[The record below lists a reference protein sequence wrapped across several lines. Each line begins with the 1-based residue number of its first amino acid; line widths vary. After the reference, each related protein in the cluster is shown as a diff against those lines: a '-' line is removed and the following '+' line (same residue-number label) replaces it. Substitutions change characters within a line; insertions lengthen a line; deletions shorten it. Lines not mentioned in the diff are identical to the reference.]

1 VVPDDAAAYERG
13 VEAGRVEHTL
23 QEHAEHL
30 AKING
35 SMERVA
41 QQLHELVLAVQRLG
55 DQAEARDAT
64 VIATAHALEKAEAA
78 RRASSERT
86 WSPFAKIFAALGA
99 AAAVAAVV
107 AVWLSAR

>member
-1 VVPDDAAAYERG
+1 MADETSEFKRG
-13 VEAGRVEHTL
+13 VEAGRVEQTL
-23 QEHAEHL
+23 LEHAEHL

-41 QQLHELVLAVQRLG
+41 QQLHDLVLAVQRLG

-64 VIATAHALEKAEAA
+64 VIATAHALEKAEAT
-78 RRASSERT
+78 RRSRSART
-86 WSPFAKIFAALGA
+86 WSPFAKLFAALGA
-99 AAAVAAVV
+99 AAAVAAIV